1 MSKKVIVLSDI
12 HLGSSDSNP
21 KKVVDFLKKNKDA
34 DEIILN
40 GDIVDGWKLKR
51 GGRINKKELELIRLI
66 LKLSTTIKISYIRG
80 NHDDFL
86 DPFIGTTIGNIKIYS
101 EYSITLNKKLYLII
115 HGDVFDKVSKELKW
129 VANIGDMGYTF
140 LIKLNKLINRIRFKF
155 GLPYYSLSKYIKL
168 KVKRAVNYISDF
180 EENLAKLAEKNNANG
195 IICGHI
201 HHPEIKKIGK
211 IDYLN
216 SGDVVESMTALV
228 FRKNE
233 WKIVDIS

>member
-1 MSKKVIVLSDI
+1 MLKKIVILSDI

-21 KKVVDFLKKNKDA
+21 KEIINFLKENKDA

-40 GDIVDGWKLKR
+40 GDIIDGWKLKR
-51 GGRINKKELELIRLI
+51 GGRINKKELELIRYI
-66 LKLSTTIKISYIRG
+66 LKLSKSIKISYIRG

-86 DPFIGTTIGNIKIYS
+86 DPFIGMTIGSIKVYS
-101 EYSITLNKKLYLII
+101 EYSLKLDNKYYLVL
-115 HGDVFDKVSKELKW
+115 HGDVFDKITKELKW
-129 VANIGDMGYTF
+129 IANLGDIGYTF
-140 LIKLNKLINRIRFKF
+140 LIKLNKLVNLIRFKL

-180 EENLAKLAEKNNANG
+180 EENLAKLAEKNDADG

-201 HHPEIKKIGK
+201 HHPEIRRINR
-211 IDYLN
+211 IEYLN

-228 FRKNE
+228 YENHQWEIRE
-233 WKIVDIS
+233 VS